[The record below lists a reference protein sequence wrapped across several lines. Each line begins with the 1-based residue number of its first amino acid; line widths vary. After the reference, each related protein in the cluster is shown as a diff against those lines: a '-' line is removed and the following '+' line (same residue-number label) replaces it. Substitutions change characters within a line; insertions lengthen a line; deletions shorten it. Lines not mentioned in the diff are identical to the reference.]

1 MKFLDSRPV
10 KEAEREEAK
19 RVGAFMKV
27 ITPTSAN
34 VVSIRYKDVYV
45 QVYQKVDE
53 KMHTK
58 FIILI

>member
-1 MKFLDSRPV
+1 V